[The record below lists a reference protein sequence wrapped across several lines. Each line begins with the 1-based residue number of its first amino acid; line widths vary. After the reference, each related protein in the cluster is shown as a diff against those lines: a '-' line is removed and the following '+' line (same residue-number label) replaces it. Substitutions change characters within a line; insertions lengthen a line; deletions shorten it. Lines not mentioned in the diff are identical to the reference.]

1 MFPLRVLGLFVGNT
15 SVTYR
20 RAALAS
26 GAFAMVGVLVTSTLA
41 RRREHESGWR
51 QTKLEHY
58 QEFVLALSSIVSGR
72 STPEAQH
79 RYVDAVNALALVAS
93 PAVLDAVRDFQRVI
107 SYRNTER
114 SDERHDALLSAT
126 IHAMRQ
132 DVQPGRI
139 DATPRAIR
147 LLAPPP
153 IMTGTDEASKQ

>member
-1 MFPLRVLGLFVGNT
+1 MNLSTAAIPAIL
-15 SVTYR
+15 
-20 RAALAS
+20 AALAS
-26 GAFAMVGVLVTSTLA
+26 GAFALVGVIVTSTLA

-58 QEFVLALSSIVSGR
+58 QEYVLALSSIVSGR

-79 RYVDAVNALALVAS
+79 RYADAVNALALVAS
-93 PAVLDAVRDFQRVI
+93 PAVLDAVQVFQREI

-114 SDERHDALLSAT
+114 SDERHDALLSAA

-139 DATPRAIR
+139 DATPRAIH

-153 IMTGTDEASKQ
+153 MASGTDKVSE